1 MKTLLKIFFTI
12 FILQFTICISA
23 FSQNLVPNPSF
34 EEYTFCPTGFDQ
46 IENAIGWISCT
57 PSCDLYNSC
66 SISQDVSIP
75 DNNFGYQMALG
86 ENCKGYSGIYTYI
99 QNLNYREYMSAKLDS
114 QLIIGKKYFISFY
127 VSLAD
132 DINCGIDKIGI
143 VFSTT
148 LTYYSGTIITNFR
161 NNAHLYSSSI
171 ITDKINW
178 TRIYGT
184 FIADSSYKYI
194 SIGNFFDNNNT
205 DTIKLDNM
213 NCVSY
218 YFIDGICVSTDS
230 LLCANYSFNCGSG
243 INQFGLNKMNIN
255 YSSNPAYDILNLS
268 WNNSDIKTINCNIY
282 DMYSRKI
289 LQFQNIKNY
298 SQIDISKLAE
308 EIYILQIEAD
318 NLVINKK
325 LIIYKP

>member
-230 LLCANYSFNCGSG
+230 LLCATDSNPCSTGILKNNKSNFIYIYPNPCNKFINIENNYYKNYKIEIYNITGQLMLEKHINNKKETIFLTNFNSG
-243 INQFGLNKMNIN
+243 IYF
-255 YSSNPAYDILNLS
+255 
-268 WNNSDIKTINCNIY
+268 IKLLT
-282 DMYSRKI
+282 RKEM
-289 LQFQNIKNY
+289 LTK
-298 SQIDISKLAE
+298 K
-308 EIYILQIEAD
+308 
-318 NLVINKK
+318 LVILK
-325 LIIYKP
+325 